1 MQYQAKLIDMDPEQ
15 LKYPIGKFE
24 RKETITSEERAILV
38 ANLKSFPQRLT
49 TVVMELSEAQLD
61 VPYRP
66 GGWTVRQLIHHLAD
80 SHVNSYIRYRWTLTE
95 DTPVIKAY
103 DHATWADL
111 PDATSA
117 PIKFSLNMLKATH
130 ARWTLLLERMSDAD
144 YARELS
150 HPEWSSNLSLNDM
163 TQLYSWHC
171 DHHLAHITSLIERE
185 GWVF

>member
-1 MQYQAKLIDMDPEQ
+1 MDIEL

-24 RKETITSEERAILV
+24 RKESITAEERAVLI

-49 TVVMELSEAQLD
+49 TVVMELSEEQLGT
-61 VPYRP
+61 PYRP
-66 GGWTVRQLIHHLAD
+66 EGWTVRQLVHHLAD
-80 SHVNSYIRYRWTLTE
+80 SHINSYVRYRWTLTE

-103 DHATWADL
+103 DQTTWAEL
-111 PDATSA
+111 PDASSA

-130 ARWTLLLERMSDAD
+130 ARWTLLLERMSESDFGK
-144 YARELS
+144 ELS
-150 HPEWSSNLSLNDM
+150 HPEWSRNLSLDDM

-185 GWVF
+185 NWLA